1 MRRHTPPEDILLL
14 AGVMLVIFVDRWLV
28 AHRIER
34 YRARNAAGQCG
45 HCGTVLTGENTCNIA
60 YHLSKAGPATDIAVC
75 APCRRRY
82 RWRRIAYWCAI
93 VAVIVLPYPW
103 RK

>member
-14 AGVMLVIFVDRWLV
+14 GGVMLVIFADLWIL

-45 HCGTVLTGENTCNIA
+45 HCGTVLTGENTRNIA
-60 YHLSKAGPATDIAVC
+60 YRLSTTGPATDIAVC
-75 APCRRRY
+75 APCLRRY
-82 RWRRIAYWCAI
+82 RWRRIAYWGAI
-93 VAVIVLPYPW
+93 GAVLVLPFEW
-103 RK
+103 RR